1 MIEVF
6 ASFVDAVIC
15 YWFISSFLNVERRK
29 MWIGVAGAIFYFLVT
44 LVCDKYLPGFSIAVT
59 FILLVISLVYALII
73 CRRNYVKAVIAC
85 CIYKMVIILTSSVMF
100 TVMSSLIKDFAI
112 IMQGSGSLLR
122 GVYLTFHKVIIIA
135 LFSFILVLFKNTSI
149 TDILTGVVVFSISL
163 VTIIGLGAVMII
175 ITSDVTDTNTFVEL
189 ILVAAFV
196 LVNAGVYILVNR
208 VRKLEKQKY
217 ELKSLNDRYE
227 MQQGKYAEA
236 IGVWNNVRKVQHDIK
251 HHLCIIKGQLD
262 DGEIEECKKYVSEL
276 IPGTDQMGKI
286 IKSDNTVLDYLINSK
301 LCALE
306 NTQVIVS
313 GVVGDLSD
321 IADSDLVSI
330 FGNIIDNAIEAIKDL
345 EEKRIE
351 LLFSR
356 HGENRLVVCKNTI
369 GSSVL
374 ENNKSLN
381 TSKHDRD
388 RHGLGHIIVEETV
401 NRLGGMISYSE
412 SCGMFIVQI
421 VLPMNGA

>member
-29 MWIGVAGAIFYFLVT
+29 MWIGVAGTIFYFLVT

-100 TVMSSLIKDFAI
+100 TVMSSLIKDLAI
-112 IMQGSGSLLR
+112 LMQGSGSLLR

-251 HHLCIIKGQLD
+251 HHLCINQR
-262 DGEIEECKKYVSEL
+262 
-276 IPGTDQMGKI
+276 
-286 IKSDNTVLDYLINSK
+286 
-301 LCALE
+301 A
-306 NTQVIVS
+306 
-313 GVVGDLSD
+313 
-321 IADSDLVSI
+321 A
-330 FGNIIDNAIEAIKDL
+330 
-345 EEKRIE
+345 
-351 LLFSR
+351 
-356 HGENRLVVCKNTI
+356 
-369 GSSVL
+369 
-374 ENNKSLN
+374 
-381 TSKHDRD
+381 
-388 RHGLGHIIVEETV
+388 
-401 NRLGGMISYSE
+401 
-412 SCGMFIVQI
+412 
-421 VLPMNGA
+421 

>member
-1 MIEVF
+1 M
-6 ASFVDAVIC
+6 
-15 YWFISSFLNVERRK
+15 
-29 MWIGVAGAIFYFLVT
+29 
-44 LVCDKYLPGFSIAVT
+44 
-59 FILLVISLVYALII
+59 
-73 CRRNYVKAVIAC
+73 
-85 CIYKMVIILTSSVMF
+85 
-100 TVMSSLIKDFAI
+100 
-112 IMQGSGSLLR
+112 
-122 GVYLTFHKVIIIA
+122 IIIA

-306 NTQVIVS
+306 NTQT
-313 GVVGDLSD
+313 
-321 IADSDLVSI
+321 
-330 FGNIIDNAIEAIKDL
+330 AI
-345 EEKRIE
+345 
-351 LLFSR
+351 LFR
-356 HGENRLVVCKNTI
+356 
-369 GSSVL
+369 SS
-374 ENNKSLN
+374 E
-381 TSKHDRD
+381 TSSTTR
-388 RHGLGHIIVEETV
+388 
-401 NRLGGMISYSE
+401 
-412 SCGMFIVQI
+412 
-421 VLPMNGA
+421 